1 MKFFPERS
9 QFINNLILVLIGF
22 LVTMG
27 LILRFSDSV
36 LLKSLMMLLIFILI
50 LISGYYFVLLKT
62 LYYEINEDN
71 VVIGSAFR
79 FLNHIIPLKDI
90 RFFTERI
97 TLLNHSGLAGML
109 SKRFSVGKGYMKG
122 LGKVEMYI
130 TSSRKTIYFGTDYKN
145 YAISPE
151 NMAAF
156 SQALLKKGIPE
167 KFPQRSLLES
177 DILESDEKLKQ
188 YFVLNTLM
196 ILIYIGVPLVLFY
209 QSALP
214 EYMSTHQLNAS
225 TLSYMPVKVFLDRT
239 VLVGISAFFLNLLVF
254 FGGKVYER
262 IDRIYY
268 YRVMLIPLVI
278 VSFLLLNLAN
288 VLIPV
293 FV

>member
-1 MKFFPERS
+1 
-9 QFINNLILVLIGF
+9 
-22 LVTMG
+22 
-27 LILRFSDSV
+27 
-36 LLKSLMMLLIFILI
+36 
-50 LISGYYFVLLKT
+50 
-62 LYYEINEDN
+62 
-71 VVIGSAFR
+71 
-79 FLNHIIPLKDI
+79 
-90 RFFTERI
+90 
-97 TLLNHSGLAGML
+97 
-109 SKRFSVGKGYMKG
+109 
-122 LGKVEMYI
+122 
-130 TSSRKTIYFGTDYKN
+130 
-145 YAISPE
+145 
-151 NMAAF
+151 
-156 SQALLKKGIPE
+156 
-167 KFPQRSLLES
+167 PQRSLLES

>member
-1 MKFFPERS
+1 
-9 QFINNLILVLIGF
+9 
-22 LVTMG
+22 
-27 LILRFSDSV
+27 
-36 LLKSLMMLLIFILI
+36 
-50 LISGYYFVLLKT
+50 
-62 LYYEINEDN
+62 
-71 VVIGSAFR
+71 
-79 FLNHIIPLKDI
+79 
-90 RFFTERI
+90 
-97 TLLNHSGLAGML
+97 
-109 SKRFSVGKGYMKG
+109 
-122 LGKVEMYI
+122 
-130 TSSRKTIYFGTDYKN
+130 
-145 YAISPE
+145 
-151 NMAAF
+151 MAAF